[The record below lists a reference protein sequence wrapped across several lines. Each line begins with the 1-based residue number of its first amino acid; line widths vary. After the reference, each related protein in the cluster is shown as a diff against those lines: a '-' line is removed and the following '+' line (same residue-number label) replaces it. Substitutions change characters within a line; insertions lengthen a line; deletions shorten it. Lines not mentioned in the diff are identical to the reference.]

1 MTDESTPSPAP
12 KRRRK
17 AAGALGPWP
26 VSMGMRVLEKYG
38 ISTLALIAL
47 AWFTATYMIR
57 PLVDSARASME
68 SVAEKVGEIE
78 VIFRES
84 EKLEREQ
91 SARSTAAIEAIKTEI
106 SIHRQQAAELR
117 DTMLGKFLDAQ
128 AKEFRGHEATME
140 RILRDAIRGERDQC
154 DFPSGSVRG
163 IAVGPEPQS
172 APVVPVDKKGDG

>member
-17 AAGALGPWP
+17 AAGPVGPWP

-57 PLVDSARASME
+57 PLVDSARSSME
-68 SVAEKVGEIE
+68 SVAEKVGAIE
-78 VIFRES
+78 SIFRES
-84 EKLEREQ
+84 ERLERDQ
-91 SARSTAAIEAIKTEI
+91 SARSTAAIEALKTEI
-106 SIHRQQAAELR
+106 SVHRQQAAELR
-117 DTMLGKFLDAQ
+117 DTLLAKILDAQ
-128 AKEFRGHEATME
+128 PKELRSHEATME
-140 RILRDAIRGERDQC
+140 RLLRDAVRGDSDQC
-154 DFPSGSVRG
+154 EFPQGSLKG
-163 IAVGPEPQS
+163 IVVGPEKS